1 MALTVKIENKGKEA
15 FITLAGQLDSAA
27 APSFRDAVDQV
38 FAQPEKPE
46 KVIIVMNDLEYMAS
60 AGLRCLVFAK
70 QKGGSTVPIVLSG
83 VTEEVLETIEMTGF
97 HHSVEIVENYVS
109 SA

>member
-38 FAQPEKPE
+38 FAQAEKPE

-70 QKGGSTVPIVLSG
+70 QKGGSSVPIVLSG